1 MSIIFQIFSA
11 ILIISSLLVVLSK
24 NPVYSVL
31 FLVFAFFNAAIIFLL
46 SNAEFLAVTLIIVYV
61 GAVAVLFLFVVMMLN
76 INVTEIKEGFLK
88 YLPFGLLLVGV
99 FVTELSFIFI
109 EWKMDFVEPKINISE
124 LFYSGNS
131 NTKSIGLFLYTDYFI
146 IFQMSAYLLLVAM
159 IGAIVL
165 AYSEQVNV
173 RSQDVYK
180 QNVVKKQD
188 VIKLVD
194 VDKKGSKD

>member
-1 MSIIFQIFSA
+1 MSIFFHIFSA
-11 ILIISSLLVVLSK
+11 ILIISSLCVVLSK

-31 FLVFAFFNAAIIFLL
+31 FLVFAFFNAAVIFLL

-76 INVTEIKEGFLK
+76 INMAEIQQGFLK

-99 FVTELSFIFI
+99 FVVELSFIFI

>member
-1 MSIIFQIFSA
+1 MFFNIFSA
-11 ILIISSLLVVLSK
+11 ILIVSSFMVIFSK
-24 NPVYSVL
+24 NAVYSVL
-31 FLVFAFFNAAIIFLL
+31 FLVFTFLNAAIIFLI
-46 SNAEFLAVTLIIVYV
+46 SDAEFLAMTLIIVYV

-88 YLPFGLLLVGV
+88 YLPFGLLLVGI

-165 AYSEQVNV
+165 AYSEKVDV
-173 RSQDVYK
+173 KSQDVYK
-180 QNVVKKQD
+180 QNVVKKTD
-188 VIKLVD
+188 IIKLID
-194 VDKKGSKD
+194 VDNKGKKD

>member
-1 MSIIFQIFSA
+1 MSIFFQIFSA

-88 YLPFGLLLVGV
+88 YLPFGLLLVGI

-165 AYSEQVNV
+165 AYSEKVDV
-173 RSQDVYK
+173 KSQDVYK
-180 QNVVKKQD
+180 QNVVKKTD
-188 VIKLVD
+188 IIKLID
-194 VDKKGSKD
+194 VDNKGKKD

>member
-165 AYSEQVNV
+165 AYSEKVDV
-173 RSQDVYK
+173 KSQDVYK
-180 QNVVKKQD
+180 QNVVKKKD
-188 VIKLVD
+188 IIKLID
-194 VDKKGSKD
+194 VDIKGKKD